1 MGHIC
6 DEYGGVIKR
15 DVCNDFFF
23 SLTMEGLRKF
33 RYFFSYSKVSGC
45 QMDHNHLLTCFLGK

>member
-15 DVCNDFFF
+15 DVCSDFFF
-23 SLTMEGLRKF
+23 SHHGGFE
-33 RYFFSYSKVSGC
+33 KV
-45 QMDHNHLLTCFLGK
+45 

>member
-23 SLTMEGLRKF
+23 
-33 RYFFSYSKVSGC
+33 FSHHGGFEKV
-45 QMDHNHLLTCFLGK
+45 